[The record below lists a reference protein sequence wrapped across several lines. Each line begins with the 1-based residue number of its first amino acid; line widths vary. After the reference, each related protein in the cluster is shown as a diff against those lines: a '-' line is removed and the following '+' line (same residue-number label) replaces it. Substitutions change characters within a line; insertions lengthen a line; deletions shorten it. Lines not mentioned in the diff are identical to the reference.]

1 MIELECTTGGI
12 SMSGVRFAVLYNKL
26 DASYSMPRKH
36 EHEHYEIYYLVSG
49 DRFYFIEDQIYHV
62 HQGDLVFISKGYIHR
77 TTDAD
82 SNIGS
87 HARYVVYFTEEML
100 EQMLSD
106 AQIKELLS
114 CFYHEAKVIHLTVSQ
129 QNFVEGL
136 LKKMISEY
144 IQQHPYK
151 NLYQQ
156 ILLTELLLF
165 ANQLNFD
172 LAPNYFNDLNPIYHT
187 IHKIIQYI
195 RKNYQEKLNL
205 AKIAHQF
212 YISPYYLSR
221 MFKQVTGL
229 TLTEYLNNTRIKA
242 AQHLLLTSDLPVS
255 EISEQVGYESHT
267 HFCRVFKQ
275 FTNVSPMQYRKGS
288 IRTETS
294 TGFRQIT

>member
-1 MIELECTTGGI
+1 
-12 SMSGVRFAVLYNKL
+12 MSGVRFAVLYNKL
-26 DASYSMPRKH
+26 DTSYSMPRKH
-36 EHEHYEIYYLVSG
+36 EHNHYEVYYLVSG

-62 HQGDLVFISKGYIHR
+62 HQGDLVFIAKGYIHR

-82 SNIGS
+82 NSVGS
-87 HARYVVYFTEEML
+87 HARYVVYFTEDFL
-100 EQMLSD
+100 EQMLAK
-106 AQIKELLS
+106 AQLQELLS

-129 QNFVEGL
+129 QNFMESL
-136 LKKMISEY
+136 LKKMVSDY
-144 IQQHPYK
+144 IQQHPNK

-156 ILLTELLLF
+156 ILLVELLLF

-172 LAPNYFNDLNPIYHT
+172 LGPNYFSELNPTYHT

-195 RKNYQEKLNL
+195 RKNYQEKLTL
-205 AKIAHQF
+205 AKIAQQF

-242 AQHLLLTSDLPVS
+242 AQQLLLTTGLPIS
-255 EISEQVGYESHT
+255 AISEQVGFESHT

-275 FTNVSPMQYRKGS
+275 ISSVSPMQYKKS
-288 IRTETS
+288 YTRTD
-294 TGFRQIT
+294 TGPEHRQIT